1 MSISDILVIFHKHE
15 PSFMISNDG
24 YSNYAYDLGH
34 DDYYDEQFHDIQY
47 GFFPFIWKN
56 SLFLVTF
63 NGNIYRLTNKGKL

>member
-24 YSNYAYDLGH
+24 YSNYAYDLGN
-34 DDYYDEQFHDIQY
+34 DDVQFHDIQF

-56 SLFLVTF
+56 SLFLVTSD
-63 NGNIYRLTNKGKL
+63 GNIYRLTNKGKL